1 VTDRKL
7 VAARFAVTWLPLLV
21 VLVGTSMVFVDFTFN
36 YIDQRYMSGVG
47 WVRFFT
53 YDRLYDLAL
62 HLSMLAVALAA
73 PLFSL
78 RWRDRR
84 FRGSIRAAT
93 AS

>member
-7 VAARFAVTWLPLLV
+7 VAARLAVTWLPLLV
-21 VLVGTSMVFVDFTFN
+21 AIAATSMVLVDFTFN
-36 YIDQRYMSGVG
+36 YIDRRYISGVG

-53 YDRLYDLAL
+53 FDQLYDLAL
-62 HLSMLAVALAA
+62 HLSMLAVAFAGGLVFAA
-73 PLFSL
+73 TARSA
-78 RWRDRR
+78 